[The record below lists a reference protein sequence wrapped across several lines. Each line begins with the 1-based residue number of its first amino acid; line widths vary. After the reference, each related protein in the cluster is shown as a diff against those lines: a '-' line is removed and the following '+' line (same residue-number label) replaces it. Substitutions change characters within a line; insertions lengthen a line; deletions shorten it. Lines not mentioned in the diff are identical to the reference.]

1 MVNQNAQIIDLI
13 TVRLSEIDRLLI
25 TIHKEA
31 SILPPMG
38 RITKGFLKTVLNTQL
53 NLKKLLKFESIAA
66 QLNDPKIIDL
76 MSNISENLATISG
89 VISDYYFGLIVN
101 NPKNQAEKK
110 NSDTAIKLRQLRKKM
125 IDTWNIIF
133 EFIKNKKNI
142 QIETQTKSGIRI
154 VFS

>member
-1 MVNQNAQIIDLI
+1 MVNRNAQIIDLI
-13 TVRLSEIDRLLI
+13 IVRLSEIDRLLI

-53 NLKKLLKFESIAA
+53 NLKKLLKFESIVA

-76 MSNISENLATISG
+76 MSNISENLAAISG
-89 VISDYYFGLIVN
+89 VISDYYSGLIID
-101 NPKNQAEKK
+101 NPKNQPENK

-133 EFIKNKKNI
+133 EYIKKNKK
-142 QIETQTKSGIRI
+142 QTETQTKSGIRI

>member
-1 MVNQNAQIIDLI
+1 MVNRNAQIIDLI

-53 NLKKLLKFESIAA
+53 NLKKLLTFESIVT
-66 QLNDPKIIDL
+66 QLNNPEIIYL
-76 MSNISENLATISG
+76 MSNISENLAAISG
-89 VISDYYFGLIVN
+89 VISDYYSRLIVN
-101 NPKNQAEKK
+101 YPQNKAEKK
-110 NSDTAIKLRQLRKKM
+110 DSDTAIKLMQLRKEM
-125 IDTWNIIF
+125 INTWNIIF
-133 EFIKNKKNI
+133 EYIKKNKK
-142 QIETQTKSGIRI
+142 QTETQTKSGIRI